1 MVVLIKNNINED
13 ITLGFLFE
21 IFKNNEALN
30 NFSKLDISNQLK
42 IANYIQNSSTGYEV
56 KEKIN
61 TAIENLKNNSFDFL
75 N

>member
-1 MVVLIKNNINED
+1 MVVLIKNNINEY

-61 TAIENLKNNSFDFL
+61 TAIENLKNNSLEFL

>member
-1 MVVLIKNNINED
+1 MVILMKNNINED
-13 ITLGFLFE
+13 IPLGFLFE

-42 IANYIQNSSTGYEV
+42 IKNYIQNSSTGYEV

-61 TAIENLKNNSFDFL
+61 TAIENLENNSLDFL

>member
-1 MVVLIKNNINED
+1 MVILMKNNINED
-13 ITLGFLFE
+13 IPLGFLFE

-61 TAIENLKNNSFDFL
+61 TAIENLENNSLDFL

>member
-21 IFKNNEALN
+21 IFKNNKALN

-42 IANYIQNSSTGYEV
+42 ITKYIQNSSTGYEV
-56 KEKIN
+56 EEKIN
-61 TAIENLKNNSFDFL
+61 TAIENLKTISLDFL

>member
-21 IFKNNEALN
+21 IFKNNYALN

-56 KEKIN
+56 NEKIN
-61 TAIENLKNNSFDFL
+61 TAIENLKNISLDFL

>member
-21 IFKNNEALN
+21 IFKNNKALN

-42 IANYIQNSSTGYEV
+42 ITKYIQNSSTGYEV

-61 TAIENLKNNSFDFL
+61 TAIENLENNSLDFL

>member
-21 IFKNNEALN
+21 IFKNNKALN

-42 IANYIQNSSTGYEV
+42 ITKYIQNSSTGYEV

-61 TAIENLKNNSFDFL
+61 TAIENLKNISLDFL

>member
-21 IFKNNEALN
+21 IFKNNKALN

-42 IANYIQNSSTGYEV
+42 ITKYIQNSSTGYEV
-56 KEKIN
+56 EEKIN
-61 TAIENLKNNSFDFL
+61 TAIENLKNISLDFL

>member
-21 IFKNNEALN
+21 IFKNNYALN

-61 TAIENLKNNSFDFL
+61 TAIENLKNISLDFL

>member
-1 MVVLIKNNINED
+1 MKNNINED
-13 ITLGFLFE
+13 IPLGFLFE

-61 TAIENLKNNSFDFL
+61 TAIENLENNSLDFL

>member
-13 ITLGFLFE
+13 INLGFLFE
-21 IFKNNEALN
+21 IFKNNKALN

-42 IANYIQNSSTGYEV
+42 ITKYIQNSSTGYEV
-56 KEKIN
+56 EEKIN
-61 TAIENLKNNSFDFL
+61 TAIENLKNISLDFL

>member
-1 MVVLIKNNINED
+1 MSLS
-13 ITLGFLFE
+13 
-21 IFKNNEALN
+21 LN

-61 TAIENLKNNSFDFL
+61 TAIENLKNISLDFL

>member
-1 MVVLIKNNINED
+1 MVILMKNNINED
-13 ITLGFLFE
+13 IPLVFLFE
-21 IFKNNEALN
+21 IFKNNKALN

-42 IANYIQNSSTGYEV
+42 ITNYIQNSSTGYEV

-61 TAIENLKNNSFDFL
+61 TAIENLENNSFDFL

>member
-21 IFKNNEALN
+21 IFKNNYALN

-61 TAIENLKNNSFDFL
+61 TAIENLENNSLDFL

>member
-1 MVVLIKNNINED
+1 MVILMKNNINED
-13 ITLGFLFE
+13 IPLGFLFE

-42 IANYIQNSSTGYEV
+42 IANYIQNSSTEYEV

-61 TAIENLKNNSFDFL
+61 TAIKNLENNSLDFL